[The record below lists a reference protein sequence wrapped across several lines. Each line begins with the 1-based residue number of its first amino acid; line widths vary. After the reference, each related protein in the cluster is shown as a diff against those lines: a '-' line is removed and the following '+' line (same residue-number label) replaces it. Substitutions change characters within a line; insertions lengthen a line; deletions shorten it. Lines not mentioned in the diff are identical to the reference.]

1 MITHT
6 PKTLAT
12 LLDLLLP
19 RLQPSADVKSVS
31 LRDQK
36 SLVSYDVCIRT
47 VCVCMCVCVCV
58 CVRGCVCNSH
68 KCFLTVDERTCGGA
82 GLSVL
87 SHSAPDR

>member
-47 VCVCMCVCVCV
+47 VCVCVRGCVWVCVSVYVQCVCVCV
-58 CVRGCVCNSH
+58 CVCTWVCVGVCAI
-68 KCFLTVDERTCGGA
+68 LT
-82 GLSVL
+82 SVSSL
-87 SHSAPDR
+87 